1 MVKQERAVRTRE
13 SLVRAAAEVFAE
25 EGYETAS
32 IATISKRAGVST
44 GGLHFHFGSKT
55 ALAEAVVDRAAESL
69 RMITVSRLAG
79 ANPLQSLVDSTHDLV
94 ALLAR
99 DAVVSAA
106 FGLVA
111 GNGARSAV
119 GRERGW
125 AVRRQWQRWV
135 EAMFHEAAAEGLLAE
150 GVSPRDAAAAVVA
163 AIVGFEVLGTDRR
176 EWSSRSSLTRYWGL
190 MLPQLVA
197 RHRLDDVSAGGS
209 GPATAA
215 RSARAGDR
223 PAQAS

>member
-1 MVKQERAVRTRE
+1 MVKQERAARTRE

-32 IATISKRAGVST
+32 IANISRRAGVST
-44 GGLHFHFGSKT
+44 GGLHFHFGSKS
-55 ALAEAVVDRAAESL
+55 ALADAVVDRAAESL
-69 RMITVSRLAG
+69 RRITVSRLAAG
-79 ANPLQSLVDSTHDLV
+79 NSLQTLIDSTHELV
-94 ALLAR
+94 AVLAR

-135 EAMFHEAAAEGLLAE
+135 EAMFREAAAEGLLAD
-150 GVSPRDAAAAVVA
+150 GVSPQDAAAAVVA
-163 AIVGFEVLGTDRR
+163 AIVGFEVLGADRR

-190 MLPQLVA
+190 MLPQLTA
-197 RHRLDDVSAGGS
+197 RHRLGDVTAGGS
-209 GPATAA
+209 GAPSSV
-215 RSARAGDR
+215 RSARA
-223 PAQAS
+223 S

>member
-1 MVKQERAVRTRE
+1 MVKQERAARTRE

-44 GGLHFHFGSKT
+44 GGLHFHFGSKA
-55 ALAEAVVDRAAESL
+55 ALGDAVVERAAESL
-69 RMITVSRLAG
+69 RMITVSRIAG
-79 ANPLQSLVDSTHDLV
+79 ANSLQSLVDSTHDLV
-94 ALLAR
+94 ALLGR

-135 EAMFHEAAAEGLLAE
+135 EAMFREAAAEGLLADA
-150 GVSPRDAAAAVVA
+150 VSPRDAAAAVVA
-163 AIVGFEVLGTDRR
+163 AIVGFEVLGADRR
-176 EWSSRSSLTRYWGL
+176 EWSSRSSLTRYWNL

-197 RHRLDDVSAGGS
+197 RHRLGDVLAGGS
-209 GPATAA
+209 AEPSPV
-215 RSARAGDR
+215 RSARA
-223 PAQAS
+223 S

>member
-1 MVKQERAVRTRE
+1 MVKQERAARTRE

-55 ALAEAVVDRAAESL
+55 ALADAVVERAAENL
-69 RMITVSRLAG
+69 RTITVSRPAG
-79 ANPLQSLVDSTHDLV
+79 PNPLQLLIDSTHDLV

-135 EAMFHEAAAEGLLAE
+135 EAMFREAAAEGLLADR
-150 GVSPRDAAAAVVA
+150 VSPQDAAAAVVA
-163 AIVGFEVLGTDRR
+163 AIVGFEVLGADRR
-176 EWSSRSSLTRYWGL
+176 EWSSRSSLTRYWNL

-197 RHRLDDVSAGGS
+197 PHRLGDVRAAGS
-209 GPATAA
+209 GTAADA
-215 RSARAGDR
+215 RSAK
-223 PAQAS
+223 AS